1 MKESHVTKV
10 AGELGLNGKQVQAVS
25 DLLDQGSTVP
35 FIARYRKETTGSLD
49 EVAIAAIRDRMAQLR
64 DLDKR
69 RESILNSLAESGKL
83 TEELRYKVLTAE
95 TVAVLEDVY
104 LPYRPKQRTRATA
117 AQERGLE
124 PLARMIYAQD
134 FSDPIAEAVKFVDH
148 DK

>member
-1 MKESHVTKV
+1 MRESHVTKV
-10 AGELGLNGKQVQAVS
+10 AGELGLNDKQVQAVS

-64 DLDKR
+64 ELDKR

-104 LPYRPKQRTRATA
+104 LPYRPKRRT
-117 AQERGLE
+117 
-124 PLARMIYAQD
+124 
-134 FSDPIAEAVKFVDH
+134 
-148 DK
+148 